1 MLTLKEVAE
10 KTKKWE
16 EKDVEKKK
24 KINTSSSAF
33 SKIAVATTVAPSG
46 GRLQLRNLV
55 LNLLSPFSFL
65 LSFTPLISIY
75 LSLICS

>member
-1 MLTLKEVAE
+1 
-10 KTKKWE
+10 
-16 EKDVEKKK
+16 
-24 KINTSSSAF
+24 
-33 SKIAVATTVAPSG
+33 
-46 GRLQLRNLV
+46 LV